1 MSEKTPLVSI
11 IINCYNGEKY
21 LAEAINS
28 IYAQTYKN
36 WEIIFWDNA
45 SIDNSANIAKS
56 YDKKLKYYRSKST
69 TTLSQ
74 ARFEAVKK
82 TNGKYLSFLDCD
94 DLWQNDKLDKQ
105 IEIFLQDSSLAFVYG
120 LTQIIYDDDKKKLIQ
135 SDTNVIPENS
145 KLFEGMIFD
154 QLLIEDFIPFPSV
167 LIDKS
172 KLLECGD
179 FPINYNHSIDYWI
192 FLNLAH
198 KYKVKVLKQVCCKY
212 RIHQQNLSN
221 TQLVLCNS
229 ENIRLIKS
237 FLPDRRAKSSLKFHY
252 VALAIAYF
260 KEKKFLKAFLTMC
273 EYGEWSLLFSRIFR
287 KFKKNLILYI
297 NY

>member
-1 MSEKTPLVSI
+1 MSEKTPLVGI

-94 DLWQNDKLDKQ
+94 DLWQNDKLEKQ
-105 IEIFLQDSSLAFVYG
+105 IEIFLQDRSLALVYG
-120 LTQIIYDDDKKKLIQ
+120 LTQIIYDDDKKNLIR
-135 SDTNVIPENS
+135 SDMNVIPEKN

-192 FLNLAH
+192 FLNLAY

-252 VALAIAYF
+252 VSLAVAYF
-260 KEKKFLKAFLTMC
+260 KEKKFLKAFLTMY
-273 EYGEWSLLFSRIFR
+273 EYGGWSLLFSRIFR
-287 KFKKNLILYI
+287 KFKKNLILYM